1 MDGKLS
7 GRPSDLDFI
16 LMKRPRAKG
25 TGSSRK
31 ELVTTPERSKLMSG
45 VRQRGTAPELA
56 VRAALRRLG
65 VAYRLNVRS
74 LPGRPDVANVS
85 RGFAI
90 YVHGC
95 FWHRHVG
102 CKRTTTPTR
111 NHEFWVTKFN
121 ENIERDRRTQ
131 DAVRAR
137 GVSVCVIWEC
147 ETEDQSR
154 LEEIVRRRL
163 PSKAWK
169 ASLNK

>member
-1 MDGKLS
+1 M
-7 GRPSDLDFI
+7 GRQ
-16 LMKRPRAKG
+16 RGKG
-25 TGSSRK
+25 TASSRK

-65 VAYRLNVRS
+65 VPYRLNVRS
-74 LPGRPDVANVS
+74 LPGRPDIANVS

-111 NHEFWVTKFN
+111 NREFWVTKFN
-121 ENIERDRRTQ
+121 ENIERDHRTHE
-131 DAVRAR
+131 ALTAR

-147 ETEDQSR
+147 ETEDQNR
-154 LEEIVRRRL
+154 LEEVVRGRL
-163 PSKAWK
+163 PSAAWK
-169 ASLNK
+169 ASRNK